1 VSPNVAQQVRD
12 RHLVIQLQQGDL
24 EALGALYDRH
34 RQLVYRTA
42 LGITADEEAAADL
55 LQDVFLRL
63 YRYARRIDPDR
74 PFEPLL
80 YRVTTNLAYTWIRR
94 RSVGVRILREMGE
107 WLIRDRRPTLHQMAE
122 AGEAWDQVRRAISSL
137 PLAQR
142 VVLVLHYLN
151 DLSVSEIAEILEVP
165 EGTVKSRLHYG
176 RRALKA
182 TLGLGKDVL
191 PEAFYELT

>member
-1 VSPNVAQQVRD
+1 
-12 RHLVIQLQQGDL
+12 
-24 EALGALYDRH
+24 
-34 RQLVYRTA
+34 
-42 LGITADEEAAADL
+42 
-55 LQDVFLRL
+55 
-63 YRYARRIDPDR
+63 
-74 PFEPLL
+74 
-80 YRVTTNLAYTWIRR
+80 
-94 RSVGVRILREMGE
+94 
-107 WLIRDRRPTLHQMAE
+107 MAE